1 VQNDF
6 NNISSK
12 KTEIQEGI
20 FMGKGMA
27 KHLTKRAYHKHD
39 SDSLNRTALLI
50 GGVSAVVI
58 LLLIIGS
65 QLL

>member
-1 VQNDF
+1 
-6 NNISSK
+6 
-12 KTEIQEGI
+12 
-20 FMGKGMA
+20 MGKGMA

-39 SDSLNRTALLI
+39 SDSLNRTALLV

-65 QLL
+65 RLL